1 LKNMKTSFFLLRYAV
16 LSCMA
21 LLLIFALSCSDTRPR
36 EAVKKT
42 TNVAAPDFSLKT
54 LSGKTFKLSGQ
65 KGKPVLLI
73 FVTTWCPSCRS
84 EIPHYKNIYE
94 TYGRRGLEVTMID
107 IQEPGATVSRFASRN
122 QIPFGILLDERGDV
136 AGAYG
141 IVGVPA
147 MVLIDKDG
155 KIISQDYMSI
165 DMLLE
170 TTLGK
175 NKE

>member
-1 LKNMKTSFFLLRYAV
+1 MKTSFFLPRYAV

-21 LLLIFALSCSDTRPR
+21 LILIFALSCSDTRPR

-42 TNVAAPDFSLKT
+42 ADAAAPDFSLKT

-73 FVTTWCPSCRS
+73 FVTTWCPSCRA
-84 EIPHYKNIYE
+84 EIPHYKDIYE
-94 TYGRRGLEVTMID
+94 TYGRRGLEVAMID

-122 QIPFGILLDERGDV
+122 QIPFGILLDEQGEV

-147 MVLIDKDG
+147 MVLIDKGG
-155 KIISQDYMSI
+155 KILSQDYMAI

-175 NKE
+175 K

>member
-21 LLLIFALSCSDTRPR
+21 LILIFALSCSDTRPR

-136 AGAYG
+136 AGAG
-141 IVGVPA
+141 HG
-147 MVLIDKDG
+147 
-155 KIISQDYMSI
+155 SHR
-165 DMLLE
+165 
-170 TTLGK
+170 
-175 NKE
+175 